1 MALRSLNPGDRSNRT
16 RYRPMA
22 EINVTPFVDVMLIL
36 LVVFMVSAPLLTI
49 GVPLDLPEGDAP
61 ALNEPDD
68 PITLSIQ
75 PDGSLFL
82 NDQPTS
88 AQSILI
94 ELEAL
99 TEGNRQARIFLRG
112 DRTLLY
118 GDVMGIMADLAADG
132 YISLRLV
139 TEQPGTGDR

>member
-36 LVVFMVSAPLLTI
+36 LVVFMVSAPLLTV
-49 GVPLDLPEGDAP
+49 GVPLDLPKGEAP

-82 NDQPTS
+82 NDQPTT

-99 TEGNRQARIFLRG
+99 PRATGRRGSSCAVTARCS
-112 DRTLLY
+112 TA
-118 GDVMGIMADLAADG
+118 MSWASWPTSPPM
-132 YISLRLV
+132 V
-139 TEQPGTGDR
+139 TPACDW

>member
-1 MALRSLNPGDRSNRT
+1 M
-16 RYRPMA
+16 
-22 EINVTPFVDVMLIL
+22 
-36 LVVFMVSAPLLTI
+36 
-49 GVPLDLPEGDAP
+49 
-61 ALNEPDD
+61 NEPDD

-132 YISLRLV
+132 YTSLRLV

>member
-1 MALRSLNPGDRSNRT
+1 SNRT

-36 LVVFMVSAPLLTI
+36 LVVFMVSAPLLTV
-49 GVPLDLPEGDAP
+49 GVPLDLPKGDAP

-82 NDQPTS
+82 NDQPTTT
-88 AQSILI
+88 QSILI

-132 YISLRLV
+132 YTSLRLV
-139 TEQPGTGDR
+139 TEQPGTGER

>member
-1 MALRSLNPGDRSNRT
+1 MALRSLTPGDRSNRT
-16 RYRPMA
+16 RYRPMT

-61 ALNEPDD
+61 ALNEADEAV
-68 PITLSIQ
+68 TLSIQ

-88 AQSILI
+88 AQRVLI
-94 ELEAL
+94 ELEVL
-99 TEGNRQARIFLRG
+99 TGGNRQARIFLRG

-118 GDVMGIMADLAADG
+118 GDVMGVMADLAAEG
-132 YISLRLV
+132 YTSLRLV
-139 TEQPGTGDR
+139 AEPPGSSGR

>member
-36 LVVFMVSAPLLTI
+36 LVVFMVSAPLLTV
-49 GVPLDLPEGDAP
+49 GVPLDLPKGEAP

-82 NDQPTS
+82 NDQPTT

-112 DRTLLY
+112 VTLLY

-132 YISLRLV
+132 YTSLRLV
-139 TEQPGTGDR
+139 TEQPGISER

>member
-36 LVVFMVSAPLLTI
+36 LVVFMVSAPLLTV
-49 GVPLDLPEGDAP
+49 GVPLDLPKGDAP
-61 ALNEPDD
+61 ALNEPDG

-82 NDQPTS
+82 NDQPTT

-99 TEGNRQARIFLRG
+99 TEGNRQARILLRG

-118 GDVMGIMADLAADG
+118 GDVMGLMADLAADG
-132 YISLRLV
+132 YTSLRLV
-139 TEQPGTGDR
+139 TEQPGSSER